1 MLPPILFC
9 KRNLLKQIILT
20 ASCIG
25 CILWKLFRDVLLNRG
40 YTVRFSS

>member
-25 CILWKLFRDVLLNRG
+25 NILWKFLEMFC
-40 YTVRFSS
+40 